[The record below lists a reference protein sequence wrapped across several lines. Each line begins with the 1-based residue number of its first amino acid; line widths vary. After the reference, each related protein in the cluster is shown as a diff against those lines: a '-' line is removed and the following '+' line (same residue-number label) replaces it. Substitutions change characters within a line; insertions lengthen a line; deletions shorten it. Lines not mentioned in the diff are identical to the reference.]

1 MGTLQSKKGSR
12 ENGARRFEPS
22 SEAKAGPVLT
32 KVGESRRSAPA
43 EREKLGRLVAARRAE
58 LGLTHRDLA
67 TRMDVSRATIARIE
81 KGQPQS
87 TETLRRLAKAL
98 RPEKGTEL
106 QRSLEAELVLRG
118 VVAGSLA
125 TSGALDRLRPSM
137 PHVSV
142 PKVSAPKISLPKI
155 SMPKVSI
162 PRVSLPRPSLEPVN
176 RRWLLSAVGA
186 VALIALVAIV
196 AMASSGDGGGDDP
209 APQAAPVLSASPLA
223 SPAPEPRKATEP
235 KKANKADEKT
245 AAPVADSEESSSSD
259 EASFSDEPSSDGDSD
274 GGDGPSEPPSTPVAT
289 PAPPPSGGQG
299 GGGGSGRPPG
309 ILHGIDPGVTP

>member
-12 ENGARRFEPS
+12 GNGARRFEPS

-32 KVGESRRSAPA
+32 QGGESRPSAPA
-43 EREKLGRLVAARRAE
+43 EREKLGRQVAARRAE

-67 TRMDVSRATIARIE
+67 KRMDVSRPTIARIE

-98 RPEKGTEL
+98 RPDDGTDL
-106 QRSLEAELVLRG
+106 QRSLESELVLRG
-118 VVAGSLA
+118 AIAGSLA
-125 TSGALDRLRPSM
+125 TSRSLGSKRPSM
-137 PHVSV
+137 PRMSLSRVSLARAR
-142 PKVSAPKISLPKI
+142 PSRVS
-155 SMPKVSI
+155 M
-162 PRVSLPRPSLEPVN
+162 PRVSMPRIALN
-176 RRWLLSAVGA
+176 RRWLLGVLAA
-186 VALIALVAIV
+186 IALAALVAVV

-209 APQAAPVLSASPLA
+209 APQPAEVLSAQPVA
-223 SPAPEPRKATEP
+223 APAAEPKKAKEP
-235 KKANKADEKT
+235 KKANNANEKA

-259 EASFSDEPSSDGDSD
+259 ETSFSDEPTSDGEGD
-274 GGDGPSEPPSTPVAT
+274 GGPSEPPSTPVAT